1 MGLFDEAEIIGPNNI
16 ALPILKEYSY
26 LDMEDFNTLR
36 DKIQNNTA
44 SEAEVAKF
52 MLHGRQIFE
61 DERQRNVRDPL
72 AGAVLNE
79 VMAGIWQKTSDGVAQ
94 GRRLSFFTRVRFV
107 RLMAAAMLVALLGAS
122 FYVFWSDGVLTSTDA
137 VAINRTIYEGRNY
150 IRLPDGSTIELNE
163 GSTLFYDS
171 DFGKT
176 NRVVTLDGEGYF
188 DVAHDPDKPFL
199 VKSPDVVVTVLGTA
213 FDVRAYSGQ
222 DVTVTV
228 SRGKVKVGN
237 ETKVF
242 GELLPDQ
249 QFTYHRKS
257 ARTETRA
264 LAAEKVLDWKADFLI
279 LDDVTVG
286 EALDK
291 IADRF
296 HVRVAFDDEAIRG
309 CKVRI
314 AFVHRESLDDMLGV
328 LEAITR
334 ARFQVHDDVISVAG
348 GEPCV

>member
-1 MGLFDEAEIIGPNNI
+1 
-16 ALPILKEYSY
+16 
-26 LDMEDFNTLR
+26 MEEFSSLR

-44 SEAEVAKF
+44 SDAEVEKL
-52 MLHGRQIFE
+52 MLHVRQVLE
-61 DERQRNVRDPL
+61 QERERSGEPL
-72 AGAVLNE
+72 VGAELDD
-79 VMAGIWQKTSDGVAQ
+79 VMAGIWQKTAEGAVQ
-94 GRRLSFFTRVRFV
+94 HRRLPFFTRVRFV
-107 RLMAAAMLVALLGAS
+107 RLMAAAMLVASLGGS
-122 FYVFWSDGVLTSTDA
+122 LYVFWSDGVFTSTDA
-137 VAINRTIYEGRNY
+137 RAINRTIYEGRNY

-176 NRVVTLDGEGYF
+176 NRVVTLEGQGYF

-213 FDVRAYSGQ
+213 FDLRAYAGQ

-237 ETKVF
+237 ETEVF

-296 HVRVAFDDEAIRG
+296 HVRVAFNDEAIRG

-334 ARFQVHDDVISVAG
+334 ARFQVHDNVISVAG

>member
-1 MGLFDEAEIIGPNNI
+1 
-16 ALPILKEYSY
+16 
-26 LDMEDFNTLR
+26 MEEFSSLR

-44 SEAEVAKF
+44 SDAEVEKF
-52 MLHGRQIFE
+52 MLHVRQMLEEERGRSGE
-61 DERQRNVRDPL
+61 PL
-72 AGAVLNE
+72 VGAELDD
-79 VMAGIWQKTSDGVAQ
+79 VMAGIWQKTAEGAAQ
-94 GRRLSFFTRVRFV
+94 NRRQPIFTRVRFV
-107 RLMAAAMLVALLGAS
+107 RLMAAATLVALLGAS
-122 FYVFWSDGVLTSTDA
+122 LYVFWPDGVPSLTDA
-137 VAINRTIYEGRNY
+137 GAINRTVYEGRNY

-176 NRVVTLDGEGYF
+176 NRVVTLDGQGYF

-213 FDVRAYSGQ
+213 FDVRAYAGE

-237 ETKVF
+237 ETEVF

-249 QFTYHRKS
+249 QLTYHRKS

-264 LAAEKVLDWKADFLI
+264 LAAGKALDWKADFLI

-334 ARFQVHDDVISVAG
+334 ARFQVHDNVISVAG